1 MAFYKKGLGIF
12 FLNNI
17 LFIILWQEE
26 IFINILLT
34 ITEKEE
40 FHLIFFSKKNRFR
53 TFKQKQKATLKQ
65 IEKLII

>member
-34 ITEKEE
+34 IAVKEE
-40 FHLIFFSKKNRFR
+40 FHLIFFQKKTVSELLKKN
-53 TFKQKQKATLKQ
+53 KKPH
-65 IEKLII
+65 